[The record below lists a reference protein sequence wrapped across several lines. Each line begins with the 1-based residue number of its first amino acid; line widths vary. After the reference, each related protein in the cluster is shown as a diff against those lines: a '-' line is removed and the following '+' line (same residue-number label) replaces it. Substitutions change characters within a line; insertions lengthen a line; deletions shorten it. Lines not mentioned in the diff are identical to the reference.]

1 MRKKYMTSLLL
12 GVEEGL
18 RFVAQLL
25 IILVVFWWAVWES
38 LNEGTVWKP
47 ILLFHFLLYVS
58 GFYDEG
64 V

>member
-38 LNEGTVWKP
+38 LNEGTV
-47 ILLFHFLLYVS
+47 
-58 GFYDEG
+58 
-64 V
+64 